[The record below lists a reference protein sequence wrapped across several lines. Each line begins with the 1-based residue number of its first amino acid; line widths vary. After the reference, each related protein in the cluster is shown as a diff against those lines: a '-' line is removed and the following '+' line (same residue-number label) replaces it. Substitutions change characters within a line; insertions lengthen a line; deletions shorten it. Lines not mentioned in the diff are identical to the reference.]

1 MNLLY
6 VYESFLY
13 YCCLLLITYYVFG
26 CDAKKESLFF
36 SFFIFAPLCII
47 ALYGNTIL
55 TNISLLIFTFSQFLL
70 IKLIFRK
77 AKLRYVLFFY
87 ILLTCISVI
96 AIGIFFMLFP
106 TYQFQIDWVINTI
119 SAAFCVLICFSKCR
133 FKIRKIME
141 WTPGYVLA
149 ITSFLMIIS
158 TFLSISVFGVPYS
171 AYKNIWNTLLH
182 VLLILTQFAVCLTS
196 PVLIFNA
203 VSNKQLKAKTK
214 DYEHQ
219 IQVQSEHYKNLA
231 AANHDV
237 RRFKHDFKNISIA
250 IEKLL
255 ADGKQEQA
263 LDLIRKYSGTMEN
276 VSPAFDTGNG
286 IADALLTDKQKAASS
301 CNAKITFQGAIPQ
314 DVLSPTDLCVILGN
328 TLDNAIEACQKLPPE
343 MSKTISVTCQCSSG
357 FLFVS
362 IENPVA
368 KKVAVTDNHI
378 FTTKDNKTLHG
389 FGLYSLQS
397 VVKKYS
403 GEVKLTAT
411 DDLFTVDIDLCLM
424 DTAALS

>member
-1 MNLLY
+1 
-6 VYESFLY
+6 
-13 YCCLLLITYYVFG
+13 
-26 CDAKKESLFF
+26 
-36 SFFIFAPLCII
+36 
-47 ALYGNTIL
+47 
-55 TNISLLIFTFSQFLL
+55 
-70 IKLIFRK
+70 
-77 AKLRYVLFFY
+77 
-87 ILLTCISVI
+87 
-96 AIGIFFMLFP
+96 
-106 TYQFQIDWVINTI
+106 
-119 SAAFCVLICFSKCR
+119 
-133 FKIRKIME
+133 ME

>member
-1 MNLLY
+1 MQFIS
-6 VYESFLY
+6 VYEAFLY
-13 YCCLLLITYYVFG
+13 YCSLLLIARFIMDCKPRILILFCSFSVFIPLVYIATKY
-26 CDAKKESLFF
+26 DDTLFIASAVAF
-36 SFFIFAPLCII
+36 QFI
-47 ALYGNTIL
+47 
-55 TNISLLIFTFSQFLL
+55 QFLL
-70 IKLIFRK
+70 IKIIFRTANLK
-77 AKLRYVLFFY
+77 HLVFAYVLINCFNVIIIAISTIIFPYHFGVDLIVNSATTLLCALLCLTEVRFKIQQYLEWIPNY
-87 ILLTCISVI
+87 ILLVTFSLIGSTLIVTIVAFGMPFTTNKDELNNFLPIALTALLLVICIIFPIVI
-96 AIGIFFMLFP
+96 L
-106 TYQFQIDWVINTI
+106 N
-119 SAAFCVLICFSKCR
+119 
-133 FKIRKIME
+133 
-141 WTPGYVLA
+141 
-149 ITSFLMIIS
+149 
-158 TFLSISVFGVPYS
+158 SISNS
-171 AYKNIWNTLLH
+171 RLKNL
-182 VLLILTQFAVCLTS
+182 A
-196 PVLIFNA
+196 
-203 VSNKQLKAKTK
+203 K

>member
-1 MNLLY
+1 MQL
-6 VYESFLY
+6 VSVCEAFLY
-13 YCCLLLITYYVFG
+13 YCCLLLITRFIM
-26 CDAKKESLFF
+26 DNKPR
-36 SFFIFAPLCII
+36 IFALFCSYSVFIPLAYI
-47 ALYGNTIL
+47 ALKCDYALFIASATAFQL
-55 TNISLLIFTFSQFLL
+55 AQFLL
-70 IKLIFRK
+70 IKIIFKTAKLKYLIF
-77 AKLRYVLFFY
+77 AYVLINCFNAIIIATISNYLVPYHFLIDLIVNSVTTVLCAFMCLTKTRFKIQQYIEWLPGY
-87 ILLTCISVI
+87 ILLVTFS
-96 AIGIFFMLFP
+96 
-106 TYQFQIDWVINTI
+106 
-119 SAAFCVLICFSKCR
+119 LIC
-133 FKIRKIME
+133 
-141 WTPGYVLA
+141 
-149 ITSFLMIIS
+149 S
-158 TFLSISVFGVPYS
+158 T
-171 AYKNIWNTLLH
+171 
-182 VLLILTQFAVCLTS
+182 LIVT
-196 PVLIFNA
+196 VLIFGIPFA
-203 VSNKQLKAKTK
+203 KYKDQLSNFLPIALSILQLAMCIILPIVILNSISNSRLKNLAK